1 MAWKI
6 SLYERLNQHF
16 KLSLANFTYKKRE
29 ENWSQ
34 VLRLLSIHVRSEKI
48 TLEEAESLKLKAK
61 GYYDKRVWRLEKN
74 FRWRKKLSLTKQ
86 ADERMATTAS
96 ADEPSDEYKMDGSS
110 RE

>member
-16 KLSLANFTYKKRE
+16 KLSLGNFTYKKRD

-34 VLRLLSIHVRSEKI
+34 VLRLLSIHIRSEKI
-48 TLEEAESLKLKAK
+48 TLEEAESLKRKAK
-61 GYYDKRVWRLEKN
+61 GYYDKRVWRLQKN
-74 FRWRKKLSLTKQ
+74 SRWRRKKLSLTKPT
-86 ADERMATTAS
+86 DERMATTVS
-96 ADEPSDEYKMDGSS
+96 DEPSDEYKMDGSP